1 MDPHD
6 DPVIPDSLEDDL
18 TALYRAEARVPAA
31 VDRAVTA
38 GARSHFARRTRWVR
52 WAGAGAAVAAV
63 LLVSVQLFRSDPA
76 PSGSLQAARDRI
88 QRDGDADGND
98 TVDIRDA
105 LALARKIEA
114 GGATWTRW
122 EDLNQDKVVDG
133 KDVDAIARM
142 AVSLNAG
149 AVR

>member
-6 DPVIPDSLEDDL
+6 DPVLPDGLADDV
-18 TALYRAEARVPAA
+18 TALYRADVRVPAD

-63 LLVSVQLFRSDPA
+63 LVVSVQLFRSDPA
-76 PSGSLQAARDRI
+76 PSGSLQVAGDYF

-98 TVDIRDA
+98 AVDIRDA
-105 LALARKIEA
+105 LVLARKIEA

-122 EDLNQDKVVDG
+122 EDLNRDNVVDR

-149 AVR
+149 TVR